1 MTYIYNAPESPGDN
15 RYNYQWELLKTAL
28 ETTKDKY
35 GDYHMEASIVMSE
48 VRQAHELKNATE
60 LLTVMYLGQLF

>member
-15 RYNYQWELLKTAL
+15 RYNYQWEILKTAL